1 MSGKISN
8 SLAFAR
14 DFTRVEEVELDEIT
28 STWETAGMDHDFDAT
43 FGTIKAGH
51 TAAIRWTMTGMY
63 KGSPL
68 VIYRKIERIHSEAGP
83 QFEQPPHGAEGS
95 YQITVTG
102 EPSFHTEMA
111 MGLYEGCAITALH
124 PINAINAICDAA
136 PRI

>member
-1 MSGKISN
+1 
-8 SLAFAR
+8 
-14 DFTRVEEVELDEIT
+14 
-28 STWETAGMDHDFDAT
+28 
-43 FGTIKAGH
+43 
-51 TAAIRWTMTGMY
+51 
-63 KGSPL
+63 

-111 MGLYEGCAITALH
+111 VGLYEGCAITALH